1 MRKIALLTLCISA
14 ISQIANAQMNTEVF
28 RLNFPST
35 KSYEQGKPLLSPNGD
50 ELFFVSS
57 YRASDEKVVSQNI
70 WKTNWNDKISALEPQ
85 MVKDLSNNDNNAI
98 IGFDTKTN
106 MAYLLGTYSKKE
118 NLKKGLSTASISE
131 DKFSKPSESKIKA
144 LMIKGD
150 LYDFHKPNNSDVI
163 FMALPN
169 SKDLISIYVSFPN
182 EKNAWSKPVILSQI
196 SNEANT
202 EISPYFDELEG
213 YLYFASNRAGGLGGM
228 DIYRSKKLDDSW
240 LNWGTPE
247 LLPEPI
253 NSKAFDAYYA
263 TYGEKGSFLVS
274 TRQDSLSSIYH
285 IKYKEEV
292 ASPEITIDDDFNLE
306 GTNEG
311 VFEYNN
317 LPNANA
323 TLKLYDLDGNLVEET
338 ITNEN
343 GEFVFKKLDPDKKY
357 LIKYLTEDGNFD
369 PSKASISTFDKS
381 KYAALKPITAEM
393 QKNGMTDSDLISGV
407 FKYDKLPKPGVE
419 VVLLDEDGNVLS
431 RTLTDA
437 NGYYEFSNLDPD
449 KVYLVRYLDEDGT
462 LDPNKLGV
470 FPADKEFDYSL
481 YAALKPIS
489 AEMRKNGL
497 QEGELMSGTFIY
509 KALPQAGI
517 EVFLLDENGNIL
529 KSTFTDKN
537 GFYEFKNLDSEKA
550 YLVKYKDVDNEFDP
564 NKLGV
569 YPAENKN
576 QIIEPAKAPVVT
588 SEKPVAEVKTAPS
601 KQIEKEVESMGAPE
615 PANLNLVVHF
625 DFTEIDPIESE
636 WAVVKEQLIGL
647 DKGIRIKIEG
657 HADNIGS
664 DESNVNFALFR
675 AESIKEKLVSLGFDP
690 SLITVNSFG
699 ESKPKVPNNSAE
711 NRALNRRV
719 EIKIQ

>member
-1 MRKIALLTLCISA
+1 MRKLALSTLSILA
-14 ISQIANAQMNTEVF
+14 VSQIANAQLNADLF

-57 YRASDEKVVSQNI
+57 YRAGDEKVVSQNI
-70 WKTNWNDKISALEPQ
+70 WKTSWNDKISALEPQ

-106 MAYLLGTYSKKE
+106 EAYLLGTYSRKE
-118 NLKKGLSTASISE
+118 NLKKGLSTASISD

-182 EKNAWSKPVILSQI
+182 EKNGWSKPVILSQI

-202 EISPYFDELEG
+202 EISPYYDEIESC
-213 YLYFASNRAGGLGGM
+213 LYFASNRAGGLGGM
-228 DIYRSKKLDDSW
+228 DIYRSKKQDDSW

-263 TYGEKGSFLVS
+263 SYGEKGSFLVS

-292 ASPEITIDDDFNLE
+292 AAPEITLDDDFNLE

-311 VFEYNN
+311 IFEYNN

-323 TLKLYDLDGNLVEET
+323 TLRLYDLDGNLVEET

-369 PSKASISTFDKS
+369 PSKATISAFDKS
-381 KYAALKPITAEM
+381 KFSALKPITAAM
-393 QKNGMTDSDLISGV
+393 QKDGMTDSELISGV

-449 KVYLVRYLDEDGT
+449 KVYLVKYLDEDGT
-462 LDPNKLGV
+462 LDPSKLGV
-470 FPADKEFDYSL
+470 FPAKEAFDNGIYST
-481 YAALKPIS
+481 LKPIT
-489 AEMRKNGL
+489 ANMRKNGL
-497 QEGELMSGTFIY
+497 EEGEMTSGSFIY
-509 KALPQAGI
+509 KAIPKEGI
-517 EVFLLDENGNIL
+517 EVFLLDEDGKIL
-529 KSTFTDKN
+529 NSTFTDKN
-537 GFYEFKNLDSEKA
+537 GFYEFKNLDLDKI
-550 YLVKYKDVDNEFDP
+550 YLVKYKDADGIFDP
-564 NKLGV
+564 SMLGV
-569 YPAENKN
+569 YPAETKTE
-576 QIIEPAKAPVVT
+576 IAETPAQKPVTTPVKP
-588 SEKPVAEVKTAPS
+588 EKPVT
-601 KQIEKEVESMGAPE
+601 VETPQMPKAAE
-615 PANLNLVVHF
+615 PANLNLVVNF
-625 DFTEIDPIESE
+625 ASGAIDPMSKE
-636 WAVVKEQLIGL
+636 WIAVKEQLLGL
-647 DKGIRIKIEG
+647 DKGIRIRLNG
-657 HADNIGS
+657 HADNVGS
-664 DESNVNFALFR
+664 EASNQKLALER
-675 AESIKEKLVSLGFDP
+675 AQKTKDMMVLLGFDP
-690 SLITVNSFG
+690 ALITVNSAG
-699 ESKPKVPNNSAE
+699 ETNPIASNDTE
-711 NRALNRRV
+711 EGRAKNRRV

>member
-1 MRKIALLTLCISA
+1 MRKLALSTLSILA
-14 ISQIANAQMNTEVF
+14 VSQIANAQMNADVF

-57 YRASDEKVVSQNI
+57 YRAGDEKVVSQNI
-70 WKTNWNDKISALEPQ
+70 WKTSWNDKISALEPQ

-106 MAYLLGTYSKKE
+106 EAYLLGTYSRKE
-118 NLKKGLSTASISE
+118 NLKKGLSTASISD

-182 EKNAWSKPVILSQI
+182 EKSAWSKPVILSQI
-196 SNEANT
+196 SNEVNT

-228 DIYRSKKLDDSW
+228 DIYRSKKQDDSW

-263 TYGEKGSFLVS
+263 SYGEKGSFLVS

-285 IKYKEEV
+285 IKYKEV
-292 ASPEITIDDDFNLE
+292 LASPEITIDDDFNLE

-311 VFEYNN
+311 IFEYNN

-369 PSKASISTFDKS
+369 PSKATISAFDKS
-381 KYAALKPITAEM
+381 KFSALKPITAAM
-393 QKNGMTDSDLISGV
+393 QKDGMTDSELISGV

-449 KVYLVRYLDEDGT
+449 KVYLVKYLDEDGT
-462 LDPNKLGV
+462 LDPN
-470 FPADKEFDYSL
+470 
-481 YAALKPIS
+481 
-489 AEMRKNGL
+489 M
-497 QEGELMSGTFIY
+497 
-509 KALPQAGI
+509 
-517 EVFLLDENGNIL
+517 
-529 KSTFTDKN
+529 
-537 GFYEFKNLDSEKA
+537 
-550 YLVKYKDVDNEFDP
+550 
-564 NKLGV
+564 LGV
-569 YPAENKN
+569 YPAES
-576 QIIEPAKAPVVT
+576 KAEMSETPEQKPLT
-588 SEKPVAEVKTAPS
+588 TLEKPDEPLEIKVPVMPQAAES
-601 KQIEKEVESMGAPE
+601 
-615 PANLNLVVHF
+615 ANISLVVHF
-625 DFTEIDPIESE
+625 DFNKTEPIESDWLE
-636 WAVVKEQLIGL
+636 LKEQLSGL
-647 DKGIRIKIEG
+647 DKGIRLKIDG
-657 HADNIGS
+657 HTDNIGS
-664 DESNVNFALFR
+664 NESNINVALLRAKSIKAKIVAFGFDETMISVNSHG
-675 AESIKEKLVSLGFDP
+675 ESI
-690 SLITVNSFG
+690 
-699 ESKPKVPNNSAE
+699 PKVPNNSAE

>member
-1 MRKIALLTLCISA
+1 MAVA
-14 ISQIANAQMNTEVF
+14 QIANAQMNADVF

-57 YRASDEKVVSQNI
+57 YRAGDEKVVSQNI
-70 WKTNWNDKISALEPQ
+70 WKTSWNDKISALEPQ

-106 MAYLLGTYSKKE
+106 VAYLLGTYSRKE
-118 NLKKGLSTASISE
+118 NLKKGLSTASISGNQ
-131 DKFSKPSESKIKA
+131 FSKPSESKIKA

-169 SKDLISIYVSFPN
+169 RKDLISIYVSFPN
-182 EKNAWSKPVILSQI
+182 EKNGWSKPVILSQI

-263 TYGEKGSFLVS
+263 AYGEKGSFLVS

-285 IKYKEEV
+285 IKYKEV
-292 ASPEITIDDDFNLE
+292 LASPEITIDDDFNLE

-311 VFEYNN
+311 IFEYNN

-338 ITNEN
+338 VTNEN

-369 PSKASISTFDKS
+369 PSKATISAFDKS
-381 KYAALKPITAEM
+381 KYSALKPITAEM
-393 QKNGMTDSDLISGV
+393 QKDGMTDGDLISGV

-462 LDPNKLGV
+462 LDPN
-470 FPADKEFDYSL
+470 
-481 YAALKPIS
+481 
-489 AEMRKNGL
+489 M
-497 QEGELMSGTFIY
+497 
-509 KALPQAGI
+509 
-517 EVFLLDENGNIL
+517 
-529 KSTFTDKN
+529 
-537 GFYEFKNLDSEKA
+537 
-550 YLVKYKDVDNEFDP
+550 
-564 NKLGV
+564 LGV
-569 YPAENKN
+569 YPAES
-576 QIIEPAKAPVVT
+576 KAEMSETPEQKPLT
-588 SEKPVAEVKTAPS
+588 TLEKPDEPLEIKVPVMPQAAES
-601 KQIEKEVESMGAPE
+601 
-615 PANLNLVVHF
+615 ANISLVVHF
-625 DFTEIDPIESE
+625 DFNKTEPIESDWLE
-636 WAVVKEQLIGL
+636 LKEQLSGL
-647 DKGIRIKIEG
+647 DKGIRLKIDG
-657 HADNIGS
+657 HTDNIGS
-664 DESNVNFALFR
+664 NESNINVALLRAKSIKAKIVAFGFDETLISVNSHG
-675 AESIKEKLVSLGFDP
+675 ESI
-690 SLITVNSFG
+690 
-699 ESKPKVPNNSAE
+699 PKVPNTSAE

>member
-1 MRKIALLTLCISA
+1 MRKLALLTLSILA
-14 ISQIANAQMNTEVF
+14 VAQIAKAQMNADVF

-57 YRASDEKVVSQNI
+57 YRAGDEKVVSQNI
-70 WKTNWNDKISALEPQ
+70 WKTSWNDKISALEPQ

-106 MAYLLGTYSKKE
+106 VAYLLGTYSKKE
-118 NLKKGLSTASISE
+118 NLKKGLSTASISGNQ
-131 DKFSKPSESKIKA
+131 FSKPAESKIKA

-182 EKNAWSKPVILSQI
+182 EKNGWSKPVILSQI

-228 DIYRSKKLDDSW
+228 DIYRSKKQDDSW
-240 LNWGTPE
+240 MNWGAPE

-253 NSKAFDAYYA
+253 NSTAFDAYYA
-263 TYGEKGSFLVS
+263 AYGEKGSFLVS

-285 IKYKEEV
+285 IKYKEV
-292 ASPEITIDDDFNLE
+292 LASPEITLDDEFNLE

-311 VFEYNN
+311 IFEYNN

-369 PSKASISTFDKS
+369 PSKATISAFDKS
-381 KYAALKPITAEM
+381 KYSALKPITAEM
-393 QKNGMTDSDLISGV
+393 QKDGMTDGDLISGI

-462 LDPNKLGV
+462 LDPN
-470 FPADKEFDYSL
+470 
-481 YAALKPIS
+481 
-489 AEMRKNGL
+489 M
-497 QEGELMSGTFIY
+497 
-509 KALPQAGI
+509 
-517 EVFLLDENGNIL
+517 
-529 KSTFTDKN
+529 
-537 GFYEFKNLDSEKA
+537 
-550 YLVKYKDVDNEFDP
+550 
-564 NKLGV
+564 LGV
-569 YPAENKN
+569 YPAES
-576 QIIEPAKAPVVT
+576 KAEMSETPEQKLLT
-588 SEKPVAEVKTAPS
+588 TPEKPDEQLEIKVPVMPQAAES
-601 KQIEKEVESMGAPE
+601 
-615 PANLNLVVHF
+615 ANISLVVHF
-625 DFTEIDPIESE
+625 DFNKTEPIESDWLE
-636 WAVVKEQLIGL
+636 LKEQLSGL
-647 DKGIRIKIEG
+647 DKGIRLKIDG
-657 HADNIGS
+657 HTDNIGS
-664 DESNVNFALFR
+664 NESNINVALLRAKSIKAKIVAFGFDETLISVNSHG
-675 AESIKEKLVSLGFDP
+675 ESI
-690 SLITVNSFG
+690 
-699 ESKPKVPNNSAE
+699 PKVPNNSAE